1 MAFLFLSQLPA
12 LPVSLPFPSPLLL
25 YAPRTHTHTHTKR
38 RTWRRPRD
46 AQRYGNID
54 VAGFAG
60 AFGGGVLLSDGHLLA
75 ALVPPRLL
83 PFMRHK

>member
-1 MAFLFLSQLPA
+1 MLHA
-12 LPVSLPFPSPLLL
+12 
-25 YAPRTHTHTHTKR
+25 HTHTHTKR

-60 AFGGGVLLSDGHLLA
+60 AFGGGGGGVLLSDGHLLA